1 MKIHGGGREALS
13 SRLASCFPSIHSQ
26 TRKLANSQTACAA
39 FTLVE
44 LLVVIAMLMVLIGSA
59 SSAVLSAQKRA
70 KIAKATAGVQEMT
83 NAILAYENMV
93 KDGEMPAGFES
104 WTDANEG
111 KMGFIL
117 GKAGKGEFGDVP
129 VLYNGEVRGG
139 QLVDPWGMPYRVMI
153 RKGTLAT
160 SDKILKNSMKSNVYF
175 PNMYRILAGGE

>member
-1 MKIHGGGREALS
+1 M
-13 SRLASCFPSIHSQ
+13 SCLIN
-26 TRKLANSQTACAA
+26 KKA

-93 KDGEMPAGFES
+93 KEGGMPAGFES

-111 KMGFIL
+111 NMGFIL
-117 GKAGKGEFGDVP
+117 GKEGEGEFGDIP

-139 QLVDPWGMPYRVMI
+139 KLVDPWGTTYQVMI
-153 RKGTLAT
+153 RKGSLAT
-160 SDKILKNSMKSNVYF
+160 SDKILNSKMRTNVYF
-175 PNMYRILAGGE
+175 PNMYRVIAGED